1 MIDDEEL
8 PDDAGAIAVVG
19 LSCRLPGAR
28 DVDEFWDLLV
38 SGREGVTRYTDQEL
52 DSAGV
57 AHDDP
62 AFVPVAG
69 AIDGPGMFDA
79 EFFGLTPAEAA
90 ITDPQHRLF
99 LECAW
104 QALERSGRVPGRMPS
119 RVGVFAGASNSGYR
133 HERARHRGAGTAGQP
148 LQVAVGNDTDMLALR
163 VSYKLDLTGPSIT
176 VQTACSSAL
185 VAVHL
190 ACQSLLTRECD
201 AALAGGAAV
210 RFLEPSGYR
219 HEEGGILSKDGHCRP
234 FDAAADGTV
243 AGDGAGAV
251 VLKRL
256 EDAIADGDHIHAVI
270 RGTAVNNDGAAKMAI
285 TAPSVAGQTAVIAEA
300 LAVAG
305 VDPAT
310 VDYVETHGTA
320 TPLGD
325 PIEVRALADAFGG
338 GLAPGSCLLGA
349 VKSNIGHLDAAAG
362 VAGLIKTVLALE
374 HRFIPPTLHFTA
386 PNPEAG
392 LDGGPF
398 RVCAQGTPW
407 PQTGHRPR
415 AGVSSFGFG
424 GTNAHIVLEAA
435 PVAAAREPSASEP
448 WHVLPLSARTPE
460 ALDKA
465 TGQLAEHLRAHPEAE
480 LDDVAHTLRTGRADF
495 THRRTVICRDRDG
508 AIAALAPA
516 GRGPAPAD
524 RSVDGRWTA
533 FLLPGQASQYAGMGA
548 QLYRREP
555 VFRAALDECAELL
568 RQYAGWD
575 VRDVAFDQD
584 GAERLSQTQ
593 YTQPTVFALDYA
605 MCCLLDEYGVRPDA
619 MLGHSLGEIVAAC
632 LSGVFSLEDALR
644 IVTVRARLMQELPTG
659 AMLAVALPEDELS
672 AVLDGLGTIAAVNAP
687 GSCVVAVSDEEVA
700 DVTKRL
706 DAHGVMAISLQTS
719 HAFHSPVMDPVLDAI
734 AEAVGEADLGVPRI
748 PFVSNVTGTW
758 ITDEQA
764 TDPRYWAEHAR
775 RPVLFSA
782 GLASLL
788 KTDAVLLEAG
798 PGSALAGLARAHRT
812 ADGAVP
818 AIVTTMRRSRTEEIT
833 EGYAFAEGLAGLWRH
848 GATVDRL
855 AARSDR
861 TPRRVPLPTYPF
873 ERTNHLLPKPD
884 ADGARIGARLPE
896 SRWHH
901 VPVWRRSP
909 LGRGGAA
916 LSQPTDF
923 LVFEDGF
930 GIGGRTAGLLRGAGH
945 RVVTVGAGAD
955 FERRADDAY
964 AVDPR
969 HPEHVGRLIRELRRN
984 GRRFGRVVHAWS
996 VASDPA
1002 ADDAAQRWQ
1011 SALDFGYL
1019 SLIQAVQALTETG
1032 DHEPVRVDVVTGQ
1045 LFDVVG
1051 EAVQGP
1057 QRAAILGAV
1066 TVLPQ
1071 EFSTVRCRAVDVL
1084 MPSDDAARDRLA
1096 EQLVRELTASPD
1108 DDLAAYRGDHRWT
1121 RTFAPVETGKA
1132 DAPQLS
1138 GVIVTG
1144 ASGEAGM
1151 AFAEH
1156 LAATGARLF
1165 LVGEPGFPESRPDG
1179 GRAQRLATLLA
1190 GHPGQIRYHAADLAD
1205 PEQART
1211 AVDEARGHLGAV
1223 DGLVHALDVR
1233 GSGLVALKSREQL
1246 APALTARARSVLLL
1260 DELLRDD
1267 PLELFLL
1274 VSSTTGIVGGF
1285 GQLENCAA
1293 AAFLDAFAHARY
1305 AGGRAA
1311 TAVDWGQW
1319 DWDDWLE
1326 QHSAGNAEITA
1337 KLRRAREESGIPT
1350 SAGIAAAWPVV
1361 AAGWP
1366 QAVVSCVDLQDVL
1379 AGAATLT
1386 TTAYARETD
1395 AQRRAGDGG
1404 WDPAVLWPDDEIARA
1419 VAQVLHEVLG
1429 VTGFGPDDD
1438 FFALGGNSLFAIQ
1451 VIGRLR
1457 ERFDDLAMGAIFEA
1471 PTVRTLSGVIRANRP
1486 RSLEDLSPEELEAL
1500 LAEIESLSP
1509 QEAEARLLGGDA

>member
-1 MIDDEEL
+1 MTDHDQL
-8 PDDAGAIAVVG
+8 PDDEGAIAVIG

-28 DVDEFWDLLV
+28 DIDEFWDLLV
-38 SGREGVTRYTDQEL
+38 SGREGITRYTGQEL
-52 DSAGV
+52 DEAAV

-69 AIDGPGMFDA
+69 ALDGPGMFDA

-90 ITDPQHRLF
+90 LTDPQHRLF

-104 QALERSGRVPGRMPS
+104 QALERSGYAPGRTPS

-133 HERARHRGAGTAGQP
+133 HERAKHRGAGTAGQP

-210 RFLEPSGYR
+210 RLLEPSGYR
-219 HEEGGILSKDGHCRP
+219 HEEGGILSRDGHCRP

-256 EDAIADGDHIHAVI
+256 EDAVADGDHIHAVI

-305 VDPAT
+305 VEPAT
-310 VDYVETHGTA
+310 IDYVETHGTA

-325 PIEVRALADAFGG
+325 PIEVRALADAFGA

-374 HRFIPPTLHFTA
+374 NRFIPPTLHFTA
-386 PNPEAG
+386 ANPEAG

-407 PQTGHRPR
+407 PRTDHRPR

-424 GTNAHIVLEAA
+424 GTNVHIVLEAA
-435 PVAAAREPSASEP
+435 PPSAPRETPASAPNEEP

-460 ALDKA
+460 ALDAA
-465 TGQLAEHLRAHPEAE
+465 TAQLAEHLRAHPEAE
-480 LDDVAHTLRTGRADF
+480 LEDVAYTLQVGRAEF
-495 THRRTVICRDRDG
+495 AHRRTVICRDRDG
-508 AIAALAPA
+508 AVAALAPV
-516 GRGPAPAD
+516 GRVPAPAD
-524 RSVDGRWTA
+524 RAVDGRRTA
-533 FLLPGQASQYAGMGA
+533 FLLPGQASQYPGMGA
-548 QLYRREP
+548 ELYRREP
-555 VFRAALDECAELL
+555 VFRAALDECADVL
-568 RQYAGWD
+568 RRYVDWD
-575 VRDVAFDQD
+575 VREVAFAPD
-584 GAERLSQTQ
+584 GAERLSQTM
-593 YTQPTVFALDYA
+593 YTQPAVFALDYA
-605 MCCLLDEYGVRPDA
+605 MCRLLDEYGVRPDA

-632 LSGVFSLEDALR
+632 LSGVFSLDDALR
-644 IVTVRARLMQELPTG
+644 VVAVRSRLMQELLTG
-659 AMLAVALPEDELS
+659 AMLAVALPENELS
-672 AVLDGLGTIAAVNAP
+672 AALDGLGTIAAVNAP
-687 GSCVVAVSDEEVA
+687 GACVVAVNDDEVA
-700 DVTKRL
+700 EVIARL
-706 DAHGVMAISLQTS
+706 GAQGALTVRLETS
-719 HAFHSPVMDPVLDAI
+719 HAFHSPAMDPVLGAI
-734 AEAVGEADLGVPRI
+734 AEAAAAADLGKPRI
-748 PFVSNVTGTW
+748 PFLSNVTGTW

-782 GLASLL
+782 GLATLL
-788 KTDAVLLEAG
+788 GTDPVLLEAG

-812 ADGAVP
+812 GEGAVP
-818 AIVTTMRRSRTEEIT
+818 AVVTTMRRSRTEQIT

-848 GATVDRL
+848 GASVGRL
-855 AARSDR
+855 AARGGR

-873 ERTNHLLPKPD
+873 ERTNHLLPKL
-884 ADGARIGARLPE
+884 DGDGVRVGGRLPE

-909 LGRGGAA
+909 LGRDGAT

-923 LVFEDGF
+923 LIFEDGF
-930 GIGGRTAGLLRGAGH
+930 GIAGRVAETLRGAGH
-945 RVVTVGAGAD
+945 RVTAVGTGTD
-955 FERRADDAY
+955 FE
-964 AVDPR
+964 
-969 HPEHVGRLIRELRRN
+969 HVNQLVRQLRRD
-984 GRRFGRVVHAWS
+984 GRRFSRIVHAWS
-996 VASDPA
+996 IAPDPA
-1002 ADDAAQRWQ
+1002 ADAAQRWQ
-1011 SALDFGYL
+1011 AALDPGYL
-1019 SLIQAVQALTETG
+1019 SLVQTVQTLTETG
-1032 DHEPVRVDVVTGQ
+1032 DRDPVRVDVLTGQ
-1045 LFDVVG
+1045 LFDVLG
-1051 EAVQGP
+1051 EAVQAP
-1057 QRAAILGAV
+1057 ERAAILGAV

-1071 EFSTVRCRAVDVL
+1071 EFPTLRCRAVDVIV
-1084 MPSDDAARDRLA
+1084 PSDDAARDRLA
-1096 EQLVRELTASPD
+1096 AQLVRELTASPD
-1108 DDLAAYRGDHRWT
+1108 DDLAAYRGEHRWT
-1121 RTFAPVETGKA
+1121 RAFAPVEAGKA
-1132 DAPQLS
+1132 DTPRLS
-1138 GVIVTG
+1138 GVLVTG
-1144 ASGEAGM
+1144 ASGEAGL

-1156 LAATGARLF
+1156 LAATGIRLF
-1165 LVGEPGFPESRPDG
+1165 LVGEPGSAEPESRTRR
-1179 GRAQRLATLLA
+1179 RAALLA
-1190 GHPGQIRYHAADLAD
+1190 EHPGRIHYHAADLAD
-1205 PEQART
+1205 PAQAKS
-1211 AVDEARGHLGAV
+1211 AIDEARAHLGTI

-1233 GSGLVALKSREQL
+1233 GSGLIALKTRDQL
-1246 APALTARARSVLLL
+1246 APALTARARSALLL

-1293 AAFLDAFAHARY
+1293 AAVLDAFAHAR
-1305 AGGRAA
+1305 RAA
-1311 TAVDWGQW
+1311 GRSATAIDWGQW

-1326 QHSAGNAEITA
+1326 QHSAGNAELTA

-1350 SAGIAAAWPVV
+1350 SAGIAAAWPAVL
-1361 AAGWP
+1361 ASWP
-1366 QAVVSCVDLQDVL
+1366 QTVVSCVDLQDVL
-1379 AGAATLT
+1379 AGAADLT
-1386 TTAYARETD
+1386 TTAYTREAD
-1395 AQRRAGDGG
+1395 AQRRATDDG
-1404 WDPAVLWPDDEIARA
+1404 WDPARLWPDDEIARA

-1451 VIGRLR
+1451 VVGRLR
-1457 ERFDDLAMGAIFEA
+1457 ERFEDLSMGAIFEA
-1471 PTVRTLSGVIRANRP
+1471 PTVRTLSQAIRASRP
-1486 RSLEDLSPEELEAL
+1486 RSLEDLSAQELEAL

-1509 QEAEARLLGGDA
+1509 EEAEARLLGGEA